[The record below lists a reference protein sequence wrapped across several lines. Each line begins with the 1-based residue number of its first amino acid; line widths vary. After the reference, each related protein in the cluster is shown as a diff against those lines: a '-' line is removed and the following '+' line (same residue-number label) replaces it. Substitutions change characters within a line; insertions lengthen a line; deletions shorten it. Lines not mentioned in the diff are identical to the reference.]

1 MREQITRSYVITKQ
15 LDALLKQ
22 WAGDSDRTISAE
34 LRQIL
39 EQEAT
44 RRAGQQSSDA
54 RQLSRSK

>member
-1 MREQITRSYVITKQ
+1 MKEQITRCYVITKQ
-15 LDALLKQ
+15 LDTLLKQ

-44 RRAGQQSSDA
+44 RRAGQQSSAA
-54 RQLSRSK
+54 RQLSRSN